1 MDPDQCSLL
10 LANNI
15 DLNEISIWGMPFYA
29 CIIVICVL
37 LLVSGLFSASE
48 NAYTNCNRY
57 HFQSLANKG
66 NFTAKL
72 VTRLVD
78 KFDNTLVTVLVGNNI
93 VQTIMSFLSAMIF
106 YNICLAFGLSEGV
119 ESVLSTIVM
128 AALVY
133 IVSDTVPKI
142 LSKTIPNKMAIFLAY
157 PVTFVS
163 IILFPITILFRGVLA
178 LVHKIFKV
186 KDQNLLSKEQ
196 LMQSVSEA
204 INDEDNVDDEN
215 EAEKLFENDETEI
228 IDNVL
233 TFDMRKVR
241 DVYTPKEK
249 VFSLSIDELDYETI
263 NSVIIEK
270 DYSRIP
276 IYEDDKNNIIGIL
289 VLRLYFEEYTK
300 DKHFPIQSILEKPVF
315 IDIDT
320 PLDDCF
326 KTLNVEKVH
335 LGIVMENGVNKGII
349 SMDDVLEELV
359 DNIKDEENK
368 DLAKEL
374 EDE

>member
-1 MDPDQCSLL
+1 MDPDLCNLL
-10 LANNI
+10 TNNI

-72 VTRLVD
+72 VTRLVR

-142 LSKTIPNKMAIFLAY
+142 LSKTIPNKMAIILAY
-157 PVTFVS
+157 PVSFVS
-163 IILFPITILFRGVLA
+163 IILFPITIIFRGVLA

-241 DVYTPKEK
+241 DVYTSKEK

-263 NSVIIEK
+263 NSIIIEK

-276 IYEDDKNNIIGIL
+276 IYEDDKDNIIGIL

-300 DKHFPIQSILEKPVF
+300 DKHFPIQSGLEKPVF

>member
-1 MDPDQCSLL
+1 MDPDLCSLL
-10 LANNI
+10 AINI
-15 DLNEISIWGMPFYA
+15 DLNDISIWGMPFYA

-241 DVYTPKEK
+241 DVYTSKEK

-270 DYSRIP
+270 
-276 IYEDDKNNIIGIL
+276 IIREFRFMKIIKIIL
-289 VLRLYFEEYTK
+289 SAF
-300 DKHFPIQSILEKPVF
+300 
-315 IDIDT
+315 
-320 PLDDCF
+320 
-326 KTLNVEKVH
+326 
-335 LGIVMENGVNKGII
+335 
-349 SMDDVLEELV
+349 
-359 DNIKDEENK
+359 
-368 DLAKEL
+368 
-374 EDE
+374 

>member
-1 MDPDQCSLL
+1 MDPDLCTLL

-15 DLNEISIWGMPFYA
+15 DLNKISIWGMPFYA

-163 IILFPITILFRGVLA
+163 IILFSITILFRGVLA

-241 DVYTPKEK
+241 DVYTSKEK

-276 IYEDDKNNIIGIL
+276 IYEDNKDNIIGIL

>member
-1 MDPDQCSLL
+1 MDPDLCTLL

-157 PVTFVS
+157 PVTFFS

-241 DVYTPKEK
+241 DVYTSKEK

-276 IYEDDKNNIIGIL
+276 IYEDNKDNIIGIL

>member
-1 MDPDQCSLL
+1 MLIQI
-10 LANNI
+10 AI
-15 DLNEISIWGMPFYA
+15 
-29 CIIVICVL
+29 
-37 LLVSGLFSASE
+37 
-48 NAYTNCNRY
+48 
-57 HFQSLANKG
+57 
-66 NFTAKL
+66 
-72 VTRLVD
+72 

-106 YNICLAFGLSEGV
+106 YNICLALGLSEGV

-142 LSKTIPNKMAIFLAY
+142 LSKTIPNKMAIILAY
-157 PVTFVS
+157 PVSFVS
-163 IILFPITILFRGVLA
+163 IILFPITIIFRGVLA

-204 INDEDNVDDEN
+204 INDEDNIDDEN
-215 EAEKLFENDETEI
+215 EAEKLFENDEAEI

-241 DVYTPKEK
+241 DVYTSKEK

-263 NSVIIEK
+263 NSIIIEK

-276 IYEDDKNNIIGIL
+276 IYEDA
-289 VLRLYFEEYTK
+289 
-300 DKHFPIQSILEKPVF
+300 QSSLK
-315 IDIDT
+315 
-320 PLDDCF
+320 
-326 KTLNVEKVH
+326 
-335 LGIVMENGVNKGII
+335 
-349 SMDDVLEELV
+349 
-359 DNIKDEENK
+359 
-368 DLAKEL
+368 
-374 EDE
+374 

>member
-1 MDPDQCSLL
+1 MLIQ
-10 LANNI
+10 
-15 DLNEISIWGMPFYA
+15 
-29 CIIVICVL
+29 IVIDII
-37 LLVSGLFSASE
+37 F
-48 NAYTNCNRY
+48 
-57 HFQSLANKG
+57 
-66 NFTAKL
+66 FTAKL

-204 INDEDNVDDEN
+204 INDEDNYAV
-215 EAEKLFENDETEI
+215 
-228 IDNVL
+228 
-233 TFDMRKVR
+233 
-241 DVYTPKEK
+241 
-249 VFSLSIDELDYETI
+249 
-263 NSVIIEK
+263 
-270 DYSRIP
+270 
-276 IYEDDKNNIIGIL
+276 G
-289 VLRLYFEEYTK
+289 
-300 DKHFPIQSILEKPVF
+300 
-315 IDIDT
+315 
-320 PLDDCF
+320 
-326 KTLNVEKVH
+326 
-335 LGIVMENGVNKGII
+335 
-349 SMDDVLEELV
+349 
-359 DNIKDEENK
+359 
-368 DLAKEL
+368 
-374 EDE
+374 

>member
-1 MDPDQCSLL
+1 MDPNLCSL

-106 YNICLAFGLSEGV
+106 YNICLALGLSEGV

-163 IILFPITILFRGVLA
+163 IILFPITIIFRGVLA

-204 INDEDNVDDEN
+204 INDEDNIDDEN

-241 DVYTPKEK
+241 DVYTSKEK

-276 IYEDDKNNIIGIL
+276 IYEDDKDNIIGIL

-300 DKHFPIQSILEKPVF
+300 DKHFHIQSILEKPVF
-315 IDIDT
+315 INIDT